1 MRTLHWHLSVVV
13 TALDEVLQRLRSQA
27 DPKAAEGMA
36 RFGINTENALGV
48 SIPQIRSIAKDV
60 GKDHSLAQEL
70 WHSGIHEARIL
81 ACMVED
87 PDQLTQDQ
95 MESWVKE
102 FDSWDLCDQCCM
114 NLFDRSPYAY
124 QKALEWSGRKE
135 EFVKRAGFALMA
147 SLAIHDKRAN
157 DGEFEQFLPLI
168 KRESIDE
175 RNFVRKAVN
184 WGLRQIGK
192 RNAALNAKAIATAEA
207 IRKVDSPS
215 ARWIAADALRELK
228 SERVQT
234 RLRS

>member
-1 MRTLHWHLSVVV
+1 M
-13 TALDEVLQRLRSQA
+13 DEVLQRLRSQA

-192 RNAALNAKAIATAEA
+192 RNAALNVKAIATAEA